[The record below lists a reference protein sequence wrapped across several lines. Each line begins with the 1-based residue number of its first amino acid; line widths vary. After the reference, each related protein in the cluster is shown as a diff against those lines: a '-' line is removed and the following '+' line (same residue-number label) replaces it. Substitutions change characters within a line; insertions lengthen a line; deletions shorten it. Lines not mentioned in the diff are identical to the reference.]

1 MNTSHRYSV
10 QNHGLP
16 QTKVLR
22 FKIVIARHMDQSSID
37 NLVFPIIKNTL
48 SKIQNWDNQD
58 WNSLTSWKEL
68 YLNTDL
74 PMDKFIVTY
83 YQTDLSDSEM
93 TTFNCIIFFKD
104 KVQINIDM
112 CNNFNIKNDWKDIP
126 FKTLDLQRVH
136 QPIKLIKHLF
146 NYQPDFHCSPT
157 MLKGIYN

>member
-1 MNTSHRYSV
+1 
-10 QNHGLP
+10 
-16 QTKVLR
+16 
-22 FKIVIARHMDQSSID
+22 
-37 NLVFPIIKNTL
+37 
-48 SKIQNWDNQD
+48 
-58 WNSLTSWKEL
+58 LTSWKEL

-146 NYQPDFHCSPT
+146 NYQPDFHCSQWMRQIQSKPMT
-157 MLKGIYN
+157 MGGCCINRPKPHERYWMAIALQWGCFQ